1 MRQQEMLMLSGKDRD
16 RLKVLHEAE
25 KGHLTQKQAGA
36 ELKLSERWVRK
47 LLVRLREEGDGG
59 ILHRLRGRASKRR
72 LPEAVRQKIVKL
84 VKREYGDFGP
94 TLAAEYLA
102 KRHGIQVSKE
112 TLRQILMAAGVWK
125 RKRRRVEEVHVWR
138 ARRACWGELVQG
150 DTSEHDWLEGRGPKL
165 YLLAMIDDAT
175 SRALARFAA
184 QDTTQENF
192 RLLANYLQ
200 RWGRP
205 VEFYTDKDSMFTVNR
220 PPREAADEA
229 WPGVLT
235 QIGRALRELGIG
247 WLPAHSP
254 QAKGRVERFF
264 GTAQDRLVKGL
275 RKAGVRTLEEA
286 NHYLELEY
294 LPQWTS
300 RFTRE
305 PASATDAHRPLRAE
319 HDLAAILSHVEERV
333 VANDYTIRYNNRQYQ
348 IARTDIRPGLRGATV
363 RVEERRDG
371 TIWVRFRDGYLNV
384 KLCDAQIRPAPL
396 PAHPRDEKMSKP
408 SKDRKPWNWMEGFN
422 LQKSLPVWKVIKQET
437 GAWVPGQE
445 QGSPVPVGR

>member
-1 MRQQEMLMLSGKDRD
+1 MSQKDRD

-25 KGHLTQKQAGA
+25 KGYLTQKQAGA
-36 ELKLSERWVRK
+36 QLKLSERWVRK
-47 LLVRLREEGDGG
+47 LLARLRQEGDGG

-72 LPEAVRQKIVKL
+72 LAEAVRQKMVKL

-102 KRHGIQVSKE
+102 ERHGIQVSKE
-112 TLRQILMAAGVWK
+112 TLRQVLMAAGVWK

-138 ARRACWGELVQG
+138 ARRACWGELVQW

-192 RLLANYLQ
+192 RLLASYLE

-205 VEFYTDKDSMFTVNR
+205 LGFYTDKDSMFTLNR
-220 PPREAADEA
+220 AHEEAEDEA
-229 WPGVLT
+229 WPEVLT
-235 QIGRALRELGIG
+235 QVGRALRELGIG

-275 RKAGVRTLEEA
+275 RKAGVQTLEEA
-286 NHYLELEY
+286 NRYLELEY
-294 LPQWTS
+294 LPQWSS
-300 RFTRE
+300 RFTRQ
-305 PASATDAHRPLRAE
+305 PASPTDAHRPLPAGQ
-319 HDLAAILSHVEERV
+319 DLAAILSHVEERV
-333 VANDYTIRYNNRQYQ
+333 VANDYTIRYNNKQYQ
-348 IARTDIRPGLRGATV
+348 ITRTDIRPGLRGATV
-363 RVEERRDG
+363 RVEERCDQ
-371 TIWVRFRDGYLNV
+371 TLWVRFRDGYLRV
-384 KLCDAQIRPAPL
+384 KVCDPQIRPQPL
-396 PAHPRDEKMSKP
+396 PARPREKRISKA
-408 SKDRKPWNWMEGFN
+408 STDSKPWNWMEGFK

-437 GAWVPGQE
+437 GAWVPA
-445 QGSPVPVGR
+445 QG